1 MTERILKLIPEI
13 VKLYKNKHSTQEI
26 ANKLSINV
34 KTVLRVLNREKVEIR
49 GSKSNLLGQ
58 KFGRLTANKC
68 LSSDKH
74 QKVLWHCVCDCGNER
89 TVRSSDLTSGKQ
101 VSCGCHR
108 KEQSIVNLEEYRAEL
123 KDSGARAKNFKGC
136 GDLTGRYI
144 SARKHAAMKKSLE
157 FSVDAEFLWD
167 LYLAQ
172 NKKCALSGLD
182 ISFDSENHT
191 ASLDRIDSLIGYTKD
206 NVQWTHKDI
215 NLMKMNLDQSTF
227 KRYCKLISDNA

>member
-13 VKLYKNKHSTQEI
+13 VELYKNKHSTQEI
-26 ANKLSINV
+26 ADRLSINV
-34 KTVLRVLNREKVEIR
+34 KTVLRVLKREKVEIR
-49 GSKSNLLGQ
+49 GSKCNLLGE
-58 KFGRLTANKC
+58 KFGRLTVAKC
-68 LSSDKH
+68 LPSDKH

-108 KEQSIVNLEEYRAEL
+108 TERSAVNLEEYRAKL
-123 KDSGARAKNFKGC
+123 KRSGARVKNFKGC
-136 GDLTGRYI
+136 GDLPGNYI
-144 SARKHAAMKKSLE
+144 SARKYYAMKKGRE

-182 ISFDSENHT
+182 ISFGPEDCT

-206 NVQWTHKDI
+206 NTQWLHKDV
-215 NLMKMNLDQSTF
+215 NLMKMNLDQSTL
-227 KRYCKLISDNA
+227 KKYCKLISDNA